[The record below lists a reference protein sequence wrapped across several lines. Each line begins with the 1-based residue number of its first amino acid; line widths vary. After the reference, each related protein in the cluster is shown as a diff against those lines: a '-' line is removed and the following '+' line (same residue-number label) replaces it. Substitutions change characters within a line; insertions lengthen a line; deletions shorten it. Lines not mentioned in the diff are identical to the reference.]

1 MMTHEQYLTTK
12 RFPALDGVRAI
23 AAVLVVV
30 FHYGG
35 PTLIRA
41 NGWIGV
47 HLFFVM
53 SGFLITTLA
62 LREEDR
68 NGRASLANF
77 YIRRAFR
84 ILPVYYVILAM
95 IVVFIYLR
103 GALHTS
109 GIIGALPWNLTFMGE
124 FHQMTMFGQAWTLGV
139 EQKFYVLW
147 PLLAFAIAGLGF
159 VKRLSLA
166 LGLVTMLIVLVT
178 MIPYASAFA
187 SIVVGC
193 ALAIALHYR
202 KGFAALRVFTHPA
215 VGIVIAVLLVA
226 VQMYVFEIGEF
237 LNDEGNVYTVL
248 GYVVLAAL
256 LVPSLVAGGSPLTW
270 VLSRAPMRWIGERSY
285 ALYLVQQLVAAVVA
299 AALPQF
305 GPHRALTAVAVTIAG
320 LLVADVLY
328 RWVELP
334 MIELGRR
341 IIARRAQ
348 RRASRETTPE
358 AAALRPAPAPVG

>member
-1 MMTHEQYLTTK
+1 MMTHEQYLATK

-35 PTLIRA
+35 ANWARA

-84 ILPVYYVILAM
+84 ILPVYYVIVAM

-103 GALHTS
+103 GEIRPGFWAGL
-109 GIIGALPWNLTFMGE
+109 GWNVVFMGE
-124 FHQMTMFGQAWTLGV
+124 FHPMALFGQAWTLGV
-139 EQKFYVLW
+139 EQKFYILW

-159 VKRLSLA
+159 AKRLGLA
-166 LGLVTMLIVLVT
+166 LGLVTMLLVLVT
-178 MIPYASAFA
+178 VIPYASAFA
-187 SIVVGC
+187 SILVGC
-193 ALAIALHYR
+193 ALAIVLHNR
-202 KGFAALRVFTHPA
+202 RGFAVLRVFTHPA
-215 VGIVIAVLLVA
+215 VGLVVAAVLVA
-226 VQMYVFEIGEF
+226 VQMYVYDIGA
-237 LNDEGNVYTVL
+237 LLHDEGNVFTVF

-256 LVPSLVAGGSPLTW
+256 LIPSLVAGGPLAW
-270 VLSRAPMRWIGERSY
+270 VLSLPPMRFVGERSY

-299 AALPQF
+299 AAIPQF
-305 GPHRALTAVAVTIAG
+305 GPHRTLTAVAVTLAG
-320 LLVADVLY
+320 LVVADVLY

-334 MIELGRR
+334 MIEVGRK
-341 IIARRAQ
+341 IVNRRAR
-348 RRASRETTPE
+348 RRASRETAPE
-358 AAALRPAPAPVG
+358 AAPRPEPAPVG

>member
-1 MMTHEQYLTTK
+1 MMTHEQYLATK

-23 AAVLVVV
+23 AAVLVIV

-35 PTLIRA
+35 PSLSRA

-77 YIRRAFR
+77 YVRRAFR
-84 ILPVYYVILAM
+84 ILPVYYVIVAM
-95 IVVFIYLR
+95 IVAFLYLR
-103 GALHTS
+103 GEIRTGFSKGL
-109 GIIGALPWNLTFMGE
+109 GWNAVFMGE
-124 FHQMTMFGQAWTLGV
+124 FHPMTMFGQAWTLGV
-139 EQKFYVLW
+139 EQKFYILW

-166 LGLVTMLIVLVT
+166 LGLVTMLIVLVAV
-178 MIPYASAFA
+178 IPYASAFA
-187 SIVVGC
+187 SILVGC

-215 VGIVIAVLLVA
+215 VGIVVAAALVA
-226 VQMYVFEIGEF
+226 VQMYIYEIGAF
-237 LNDEGNVYTVL
+237 FHDEGNVYTVL

-270 VLSRAPMRWIGERSY
+270 VLSLAPMRWIGERSY
-285 ALYLVQQLVAAVVA
+285 ALYLIQQLAAAVVA

-305 GPHRALTAVAVTIAG
+305 GTHRNLTAVAVTIAG
-320 LLVADVLY
+320 LLMADVLY

-334 MIELGRR
+334 MIDVGRR
-341 IIARRAQ
+341 IIARRQ
-348 RRASRETTPE
+348 ERRARRETAPE
-358 AAALRPAPAPVG
+358 AVARPEPAPVG